1 MDDSDQGIPSRV
13 TEPFRFA
20 YDAPRLRCGRHS
32 ADELGEELAAQGLER
47 ALVVSGRTVG
57 TTSAVIDPVREG
69 LGERLAGVFAET
81 TPEKRLSTAAAGA
94 ERARELDAD
103 CIVALGG
110 GSSLDAA
117 KQVSALVARVAAT
130 DDDPATVYDAA
141 GTELAET
148 GTLAVPEAAIPI
160 VAVPTTLAGA
170 DVSQGGGITATPDGG
185 LVAESVAGGLSDP
198 KLLPTAVVADPALI
212 ATTPDDVLAA
222 SAMNGFDKGIETLYA
237 STATPVTD
245 ATAVRGLSL
254 FQDGLLAF
262 GDGIHDPWVFDALAR
277 GSLLVQY
284 GISRPDAGTLSLIH
298 ALGHGLTRGYPV
310 QQGAAHAIVAP
321 HALDYLFERVDGRRD
336 LLAEAL
342 GVADV
347 NDPTDAIVTAVA
359 DVRDALGLPTRLR
372 DVDGPEPE
380 EFPAVAEDVLAD
392 GFIANVPTGLDPTS
406 EGIEAILAAAW

>member
-1 MDDSDQGIPSRV
+1 MDDRDQRIPSRV

-20 YDAPRLRCGRHS
+20 YDAPTLRCGRHS

-47 ALVVSGRTVG
+47 ALVVSGQTVG
-57 TTSAVIDPVREG
+57 TTPAVIDPVRSG

-81 TPEKRLSTAAAGA
+81 TPEKRLATAATGA

-117 KQVSALVARVAAT
+117 KQVSVLAARVAAA
-130 DDDPATVYDAA
+130 DDDPATMYDVA

-148 GTLAVPEAAIPI
+148 GTITVPETGLVPI

-170 DVSQGGGITATPDGG
+170 DVSQGGGVTATPDGG
-185 LVAESVAGGLSDP
+185 FVAESVSGGLSDP
-198 KLLPTAVVADPALI
+198 KLLPTAVVADPTLI

-262 GDGIHDPWVFDALAR
+262 GDGIRDPWVFDALAR

-336 LLAEAL
+336 LLTEAL
-342 GVADV
+342 GVADA
-347 NDPTDAIVTAVA
+347 DAIVTAVT

-392 GFIANVPTGLDPTS
+392 GFMVNVPAELDSTG
-406 EGIEAILAAAW
+406 EEIEAILAAAW

>member
-1 MDDSDQGIPSRV
+1 MDDSDRGIPSRV

-20 YDAPRLRCGRHS
+20 YDAPTLRCGRHS

-57 TTSAVIDPVREG
+57 TTEAVIGPVKEG

-110 GSSLDAA
+110 GSSLDVA
-117 KQVSALVARVAAT
+117 KQVSVLATRAAAT
-130 DDDPATVYDAA
+130 DDDPAAVHDTA

-148 GTLAVPEAAIPI
+148 GTLAVPETVVPI
-160 VAVPTTLAGA
+160 AAVPTTLAGA
-170 DVSQGGGITATPDGG
+170 DVSQGGGVTATPDGG
-185 LVAESVAGGLSDP
+185 LVDEPMAGGLSDP
-198 KLLPTAVVADPALI
+198 KLLPATVVADPALI

-262 GDGIHDPWVFDALAR
+262 GDDIRDPWVFDALAR

-298 ALGHGLTRGYPV
+298 ALGHGLTRGHPV
-310 QQGAAHAIVAP
+310 QQGAAHAVVAP
-321 HALDYLFERVDGRRD
+321 HALDYLFEHVDGRRD

-342 GVADV
+342 DVADA
-347 NDPTDAIVTAVA
+347 DGTADAIVAAVA

-372 DVDGPEPE
+372 DVDGPEPD
-380 EFPAVAEDVLAD
+380 EFSEVAEVVLAD
-392 GFIANVPTGLDPTS
+392 GFMANAPAELDPTS
-406 EGIEAILAAAW
+406 EAIETILAAAW